1 MNDKSSKFL
10 TDISIAIQHIEEFCK
25 DTPSFN
31 LYQNDYKTKSAVER
45 QLAIIGEAVNKL
57 TQSDPDINLSKAK
70 EIINFRNRAIHAY
83 DSIDDS
89 IVWVI
94 LKNHL
99 PVLKAEVA
107 NLLS

>member
-1 MNDKSSKFL
+1 MNDRSKKL
-10 TDISIAIQHIEEFCK
+10 LVDISIAIQYIEDFTI
-25 DTPSFN
+25 DTPSFII
-31 LYQNDYKTKSAVER
+31 YQSDFKTKSAVER

-57 TQSDPDINLSKAK
+57 NQIDPEIHLSKAK

-99 PVLKAEVA
+99 PVLIIEV
-107 NLLS
+107 NKFLL